1 MNEVETRADHIDP
14 ALENYALKL
23 SIRHAFA
30 INGRHRPSCIQRGAG
45 SIMPSTTK
53 RNESADLS
61 VRVKMRRC
69 LFALGLLLFTHA
81 ALAAYTAT
89 SSRGVDLSGHWR
101 MNVALSDDAEHL
113 LQKRLADDRKRREA
127 LLRRARAEGELFIPP
142 DPDDDSPDASGP
154 REPRAEPRKLSPREM
169 RFKRRD
175 DELRQMLGISSTLDI
190 KQSGA
195 IVDIE
200 SQVDARRFEA
210 GVRSQVSMPQGE
222 LADSNV
228 GWDGEWFVIERKAR
242 GGPRVVE
249 KYRWLKQSD
258 QLESVIAWG
267 GDSPLSGIKV
277 HRIYD
282 RAGGAVNPPDPAQ
295 GPVK

>member
-1 MNEVETRADHIDP
+1 
-14 ALENYALKL
+14 
-23 SIRHAFA
+23 
-30 INGRHRPSCIQRGAG
+30 
-45 SIMPSTTK
+45 
-53 RNESADLS
+53 
-61 VRVKMRRC
+61 MRRC
-69 LFALGLLLFTHA
+69 LFALGLCILTHA

-89 SSRGVDLSGHWR
+89 SSHGADLSGHWR

-113 LQKRLADDRKRREA
+113 LQKRLADDRKRRDA
-127 LLRRARAEGELFIPP
+127 LMRRARADGELFIPP
-142 DPDDDSPDASGP
+142 DPDDDSPEAPGP
-154 REPRAEPRKLSPREM
+154 REPRAEPARPSPREL

-190 KQSGA
+190 KQSGM
-195 IVDIE
+195 ILDFQ

-228 GWDGEWFVIERKAR
+228 GWDGDWFVIERKAR

-249 KYRWLKQSD
+249 KYRWLKKSD
-258 QLESVIAWG
+258 QLESLISWG
-267 GDSPLSGIKV
+267 GESPLSGIKV
-277 HRIYD
+277 HRVYD
-282 RAGGAVNPPDPAQ
+282 RIAGTIAPPDLAQ